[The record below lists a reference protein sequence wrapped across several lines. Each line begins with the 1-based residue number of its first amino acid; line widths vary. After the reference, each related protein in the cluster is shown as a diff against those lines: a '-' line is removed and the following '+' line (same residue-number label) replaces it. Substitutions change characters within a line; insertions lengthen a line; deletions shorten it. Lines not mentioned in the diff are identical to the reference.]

1 MELMKTLKKNLI
13 QSLSVLKRKKRAHL
27 EKKELMDK
35 MGAME
40 VTGKTVCGVRLAT
53 GAMEGMRIRSEKID
67 TDRVASEIKFITLST
82 N

>member
-1 MELMKTLKKNLI
+1 MAGMEEMAVI
-13 QSLSVLKRKKRAHL
+13 L
-27 EKKELMDK
+27 EVMV
-35 MGAME
+35 AME
-40 VTGKTVCGVRLAT
+40 VTGKTVCGVRLAM